1 MKPFSP
7 YSWFWRSKR
16 SNCDALRYTEQDIVN
31 NHGDDSAMSII
42 DTGIYG
48 ALCRVRLQN
57 TSRALVVKKLQ
68 NESGTVDASVDDRCQ
83 KEVNL
88 LGGICHGN
96 IIGLIDCI
104 RRENF
109 ILLVYGHAENGSLHQ
124 WLHPLLQLAGEDDRR
139 RPPLDWPAR
148 RAIAIGVA
156 DGLCY
161 LHHGRI
167 NPVVHHNINST
178 NIVLDT
184 DLKPKIAGFDF
195 ARVSLAG
202 PDQPVPVSDLA
213 AGNIFGYTAPEYA
226 TLVTAKV
233 DVYSLGVV
241 LLELVTGRAANEA
254 GGDGHLATWA
264 QRHCNR
270 LMENAGDFSDVVDT
284 GIPDRS
290 PCLKEMAAMFR
301 LGVDCTVKDPLE
313 RPAMPKVLRRLR
325 NCGR

>member
-1 MKPFSP
+1 
-7 YSWFWRSKR
+7 
-16 SNCDALRYTEQDIVN
+16 LRYTEQDIVN

-96 IIGLIDCI
+96 IISLRDCI

-109 ILLVYGHAENGSLHQ
+109 ILLLYGHAENGSLHQ
-124 WLHPLLQLAGEDDRR
+124 WLHPLLQLAGEDDGR

-184 DLKPKIAGFDF
+184 DHKPKIAGFDF

-213 AGNIFGYTAPEYA
+213 AGNIFGYTAPGE
-226 TLVTAKV
+226 T
-233 DVYSLGVV
+233 
-241 LLELVTGRAANEA
+241 
-254 GGDGHLATWA
+254 
-264 QRHCNR
+264 
-270 LMENAGDFSDVVDT
+270 
-284 GIPDRS
+284 
-290 PCLKEMAAMFR
+290 
-301 LGVDCTVKDPLE
+301 CTTI
-313 RPAMPKVLRRLR
+313 
-325 NCGR
+325 